1 MVKFGIRS
9 FRNGS
14 CEGCWNMPGDLSI
27 GAQLKAAR
35 KAAKIGA
42 PEAGKATG
50 VKANAV
56 YNWENDHTEP
66 SASQLLTLCR
76 LYGIDLKDLN
86 TESLGQAKSEGNQW
100 EANVNLRLLLS
111 DITREHSEAYPIL
124 VKDHF
129 ADRVLAVG
137 AYALVEPSQSDIEPG
152 TLCAVSVDGQ
162 YPIFARVTE
171 LSAGYR
177 LSPDSHDPTRRDLII
192 DFEEGGD
199 ASVLGEVIWNFPPY
213 AEAEK

>member
-1 MVKFGIRS
+1 
-9 FRNGS
+9 
-14 CEGCWNMPGDLSI
+14 MPGSVSI
-27 GAQLKAAR
+27 GAQLRAAR
-35 KAAKIGA
+35 KAAKVSA
-42 PEAGKATG
+42 SDAGKATG

-56 YNWENDHTEP
+56 YNWENDHSEP
-66 SASQLLTLCR
+66 GASQLLALCR

-86 TESLGQAKSEGNQW
+86 TEGEGRTKRIEHPW
-100 EANVNLRLLLS
+100 EAHVDLRLLFS
-111 DITREHSEAYPIL
+111 DIVRAHPDAYPIL
-124 VKDHF
+124 VKDSF
-129 ADRVLAVG
+129 ADKVLALG
-137 AYALVEPSQSDIEPG
+137 AYALVEPLESSVTAG

-199 ASVLGEVIWNFPPY
+199 ANVLGAVIWDFPPCIND
-213 AEAEK
+213 E